1 MVLISSSSFFL
12 FPFWQIKEL
21 TQIFQDL
28 GREKQMIKGPLPI
41 LKTEKSGDHRGFFFT
56 EFVFLQIEKPT
67 EEVQC
72 LSVAGNV

>member
-1 MVLISSSSFFL
+1 
-12 FPFWQIKEL
+12 
-21 TQIFQDL
+21 
-28 GREKQMIKGPLPI
+28 MII
-41 LKTEKSGDHRGFFFT
+41 EDFFFT